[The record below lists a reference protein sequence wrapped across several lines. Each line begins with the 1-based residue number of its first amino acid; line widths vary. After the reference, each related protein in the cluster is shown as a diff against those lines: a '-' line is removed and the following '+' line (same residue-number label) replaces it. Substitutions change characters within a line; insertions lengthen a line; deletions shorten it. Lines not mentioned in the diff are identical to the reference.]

1 MNDDDDDVVS
11 HANLHNII
19 PPKIYTSCM
28 YLPYTI
34 NNAIYQITF
43 SILYLPTEMWTYVK
57 FRVDKLNRLDK
68 ISSYN
73 VCIHVHICLYII
85 YTYRTCSASCVHCTS
100 DIWNEFRLYDLKQ
113 CHSLLTHFL
122 RYRLLLFLRKPWHE
136 LLVCGCISRRRALSW
151 TIFFYYVLISRK
163 HGRG

>member
-1 MNDDDDDVVS
+1 MNDDDDVVS
-11 HANLHNII
+11 HANLHSII

-34 NNAIYQITF
+34 NNAIYHITF

-73 VCIHVHICLYII
+73 VCIHVHTYVYICLYII
-85 YTYRTCSASCVHCTS
+85 YTELVVHRVYIVHPIFGMS
-100 DIWNEFRLYDLKQ
+100 
-113 CHSLLTHFL
+113 S
-122 RYRLLLFLRKPWHE
+122 
-136 LLVCGCISRRRALSW
+136 GCM
-151 TIFFYYVLISRK
+151 T
-163 HGRG
+163 